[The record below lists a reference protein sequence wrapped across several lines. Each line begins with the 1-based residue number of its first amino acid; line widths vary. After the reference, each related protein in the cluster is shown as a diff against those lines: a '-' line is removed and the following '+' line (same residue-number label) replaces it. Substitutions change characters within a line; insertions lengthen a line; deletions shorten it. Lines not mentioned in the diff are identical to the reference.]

1 MNYRPTA
8 HYLQYFLLGKK
19 DSLGVELKIP
29 ADGELGSMLDSCA
42 VLVGV
47 APP

>member
-1 MNYRPTA
+1 MQMETFKIEGN
-8 HYLQYFLLGKK
+8 L
-19 DSLGVELKIP
+19 LGVELNIP
-29 ADGELGSMLDSCA
+29 ADGELGSMLDSWA